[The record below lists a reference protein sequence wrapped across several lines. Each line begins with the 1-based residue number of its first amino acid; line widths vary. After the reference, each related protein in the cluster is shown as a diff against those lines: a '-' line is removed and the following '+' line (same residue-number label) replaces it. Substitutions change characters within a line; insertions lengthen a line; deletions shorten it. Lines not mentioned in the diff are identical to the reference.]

1 MTRSYH
7 PFVIIHL
14 VIGRYTIQGLLPLA
28 RAAAAHH
35 SEAGAPLSRAGLNS
49 AATARAANRRFW
61 FLSALL
67 ANIKVPNNTDFLWE
81 TLRTLNRPGAGPD
94 KWRSS
99 RRRSARRGSAPH
111 PPKGAFGGF
120 GATPRKRMI
129 FCIQAPESGIDISNM
144 TTSHSHIGRRGRCCH
159 PNRHRL
165 PYTTQSTRDAR
176 CTAGRDGSTTG
187 AHPHRGAAAEGS
199 EHGGLVR
206 AAVDEPER
214 HLQGSA
220 RKGH

>member
-1 MTRSYH
+1 M
-7 PFVIIHL
+7 
-14 VIGRYTIQGLLPLA
+14 
-28 RAAAAHH
+28 
-35 SEAGAPLSRAGLNS
+35 SRAGLNS

-61 FLSALL
+61 LLSALI

-144 TTSHSHIGRRGRCCH
+144 TASHSHIGRRGRCCH
-159 PNRHRL
+159 PPQPSSIAIHNTEYSGCSAQQDVMAA
-165 PYTTQSTRDAR
+165 PPAPTR
-176 CTAGRDGSTTG
+176 TAALR
-187 AHPHRGAAAEGS
+187 R
-199 EHGGLVR
+199 R
-206 AAVDEPER
+206 AASTAAWCAPPSMNQSVTYR
-214 HLQGSA
+214 GV
-220 RKGH
+220 R